1 MDISKL
7 RNSTTLEKAM
17 GTSVIE
23 KEPATNVREN
33 ESGRG
38 APNNPSQAATLGRG
52 MTVDDVNVYLRR
64 VSATSM
70 DEIEALIGDLQV
82 LREKLL
88 GDSNR
93 IEQDIVEFVGLSNA
107 VIKLTGIISDSVAR
121 MKTSGSVNRSAPSVT
136 PAPAAALSSS
146 SAT

>member
-1 MDISKL
+1 MEISKV
-7 RNSTTLEKAM
+7 RNSLGLEKAM
-17 GTSVIE
+17 GASVIE
-23 KEPATNVREN
+23 KEQRTNVKEHDGVRVAQN
-33 ESGRG
+33 SQGQLA
-38 APNNPSQAATLGRG
+38 APGRG

-64 VSATSM
+64 VSTNSM
-70 DEIEALIGDLQV
+70 EEIESLIGDLQV

-121 MKTSGSVNRSAPSVT
+121 MKAPGNINKAATSGAA
-136 PAPAAALSSS
+136 APAAALSSS